1 MLYWQEAKAL
11 FPPLYEGVTAPDE
24 TAVARTRHQDVQ
36 TTRAWLPISFDW
48 VERHWVADRGE
59 REKWSIFGPL
69 LYCVW
74 VERHWVADR
83 GEREKWSIGMSAK
96 HIYSQLG
103 RQADT

>member
-36 TTRAWLPISFDW
+36 TIRAWLPISFD
-48 VERHWVADRGE
+48 
-59 REKWSIFGPL
+59 
-69 LYCVW
+69 W